1 LLYAG
6 TETGMY
12 ISFDD
17 GTSSNPFQINLPIVP
32 ITDLTIKNDNLIAAT
47 QGRSFWLIDD
57 LTPLH
62 QLDESIASS
71 EVHLYQPMPSYRI
84 ETQTS
89 FEPKPKNAGNNH
101 PGGVLIHYFIK
112 DQLDS
117 ADVLNLDILDGSG
130 EVIRTFTNK
139 IKEGKE
145 KPEMVPNE
153 GMNRQVWDMRYE
165 EAEKFEGLIMWGAGT
180 VGPLAMPG
188 VYHARLTLNEQIKET
203 SFEILADPRSE
214 SSNQD
219 YRAQFDFLK
228 EVRDKVSET
237 HLAIK
242 SMRQVKKQVSA
253 VQDKIKGEE
262 AFEEV
267 IIHGD
272 SLKSAIDAVEKAL
285 YQTKNKSAQDPLN
298 YPIRLNN
305 KLAALS
311 RVGGTG
317 NHRPT
322 DQAVKFKDEVIKEI
336 DQNLDTWKKILND
349 QIPEFNEL
357 VKSKG
362 VDAVVLDEDQVI
374 TP

>member
-1 LLYAG
+1 
-6 TETGMY
+6 M
-12 ISFDD
+12 
-17 GTSSNPFQINLPIVP
+17 
-32 ITDLTIKNDNLIAAT
+32 
-47 QGRSFWLIDD
+47 
-57 LTPLH
+57 
-62 QLDESIASS
+62 
-71 EVHLYQPMPSYRI
+71 
-84 ETQTS
+84 
-89 FEPKPKNAGNNH
+89 
-101 PGGVLIHYFIK
+101 LIHYFIK
-112 DQLDS
+112 DQVDS
-117 ADVLNLDILDGSG
+117 TDVLSLEIRDGNG
-130 EVIRTFTNK
+130 EVIRSFTNE
-139 IKEGKE
+139 IKDGKKE
-145 KPEMVPNE
+145 PQMVSE
-153 GMNRQVWDMRYE
+153 AGMNRQVWDMRYE

-180 VGPLAMPG
+180 AGPMAMPG
-188 VYHARLTLNEQIKET
+188 IYQARLTLNEQIKET

-214 SSNQD
+214 SSSED

-242 SMRQVKKQVSA
+242 SMRQVKKQVST

-272 SLKSAIDAVEKAL
+272 SLKSAIEAVEKAL
-285 YQTKNKSAQDPLN
+285 YQTKNQSAQDPLN

-322 DQAVKFKDEVIKEI
+322 DQAVKFKDEVIEEI

-357 VKSKG
+357 VKRKG
-362 VDAVVLDEDQVI
+362 VDAVVLDENQVI